1 MIRCGLISKY
11 LEIKSPSLLIYRSHF
26 KRFVSLTHTC
36 TLSHGQVLLHTNQ
49 CKTIAL
55 KLLSCLF
62 NCHFLLGRHAITN
75 MLYFVGYAGTNNVVH
90 FFILVETQFALYRSP
105 PPHTLWF
112 QFWSYF
118 GIPSLLLFFASCLS
132 KVAVNPI
139 TSAPF
144 SPQPISP
151 ENQVLL
157 LIPYPL
163 LWSSQDDPGV
173 ITINVVAVL
182 PSPTSLLNN
191 RTLCSTFPFFA
202 RLRTAHHH
210 LREICLQ

>member
-1 MIRCGLISKY
+1 MIRCGLISRY

-36 TLSHGQVLLHTNQ
+36 TLSHGQILIHTNQ

-62 NCHFLLGRHAITN
+62 TCHFLLGSACYHK
-75 MLYFVGYAGTNNVVH
+75 YAV
-90 FFILVETQFALYRSP
+90 
-105 PPHTLWF
+105 
-112 QFWSYF
+112 FWW
-118 GIPSLLLFFASCLS
+118 GCWHHIPSLLLFFTTCLS
-132 KVAVNPI
+132 KDAANPI
-139 TSAPF
+139 ASVPLSPPTNKSWELRTSPH
-144 SPQPISP
+144 PQPR
-151 ENQVLL
+151 
-157 LIPYPL
+157 

-182 PSPTSLLNN
+182 PSPTSLLN
-191 RTLCSTFPFFA
+191 RTLCTTFPFFA